1 MYHQKRLA
9 NAPGKMKQL
18 FVTIAAIFTTVLH
31 SNCNT
36 PSHFITPNEIRNIS
50 STVYLLDGTSLQ
62 GKLVITTNLWGKEF
76 VKLHKEG
83 SSEIVNLQ
91 MDDVKG
97 YKVGSSYFDLKEI
110 PTGSGKGFHYS
121 FMERLTPENS
131 RIQLYKHTKKSNIVD
146 KNRPNSTISSEY
158 FIQLPNEKANFVW
171 SIGSKK
177 FHPHFNRKMAKIID
191 DCPELKQRVLMREK
205 GYEIHDVTYQQE
217 KKEEILLRII
227 KEYDRCKQ

>member
-1 MYHQKRLA
+1 
-9 NAPGKMKQL
+9 MKQIIITL
-18 FVTIAAIFTTVLH
+18 AAILTTVFH

-50 STVYLLDGTSLQ
+50 STIFLNDGTQLH
-62 GKLVITTNLWGKEF
+62 GKLIITTNLWGKEF
-76 VKLHKEG
+76 VKLHKDG
-83 SSEIVNLQ
+83 SNEIIGLK
-91 MDDVKG
+91 MADIKG
-97 YKVGSSYFDLKEI
+97 YKVGTTYYDLKEI

-121 FMERLTPENS
+121 FMERLTPVDS
-131 RIQLYKHTKKSNIVD
+131 RFQLYKHIKKSNIVD

-177 FHPHFNRKMAKIID
+177 FHPHFNRKMAKLIEN
-191 DCPELKQRVLMREK
+191 CPTLKQKVLDRQK
-205 GYEIHDVTYQQE
+205 GYEIHDVTFQQE

-227 KEYDRCKQ
+227 HEYNTCR